1 MRVVLICAVLL
12 GLMALGTLAQ
22 CSFNTACDT
31 CVTASCDWC
40 PDAAVCVPQN
50 TDINCRAQCKDVFS
64 VEKDLQKVYD
74 TLKDKVQLIGPFCR
88 DSFGSIGYS
97 GCRWWFRRSTA
108 DLHWCHDWLRVRS
121 FASVLVVRSSSD
133 GHSPVSAAD
142 VSRTATRRRSV
153 AGEGNDWLILF
164 SHARFQISH
173 VGGSAQRVAA
183 THVYADMFLQSKA
196 DIASFSVLAVDD
208 V

>member
-1 MRVVLICAVLL
+1 
-12 GLMALGTLAQ
+12 MALGTLAQ

-50 TDINCRAQCKDVFS
+50 TDINCRAQCNDVFS

-74 TLKDKVQLIGPFCR
+74 TLKDKVQLIGPSCR

-133 GHSPVSAAD
+133 GIRQFLLQMYRGP
-142 VSRTATRRRSV
+142 RQ
-153 AGEGNDWLILF
+153 GEGPWPVKEMTGLF
-164 SHARFQISH
+164 YSLMH
-173 VGGSAQRVAA
+173 V
-183 THVYADMFLQSKA
+183 SKYLTWVGA
-196 DIASFSVLAVDD
+196 LNA
-208 V
+208 